1 MPELSLRVL
10 AFYAAFA
17 YPLALL
23 CAIPFFDR
31 PVVLDAAQER
41 KMLRTARLLAL
52 IAPIHVLFGLASLG
66 LVREAEQASTEP
78 EQYASL
84 RRTTSRFAMVTVFVS
99 MLVLSVLALT
109 TP

>member
-10 AFYAAFA
+10 AFYAAFT
-17 YPLALL
+17 YPFALL

-31 PVVLDAAQER
+31 PVVLDAAHER

-52 IAPIHVLFGLASLG
+52 IAPIHVLFGLAALG
-66 LVREAEQASTEP
+66 LVREAERAGSEP
-78 EQYASL
+78 EQNASL
-84 RRTTSRFAMVTVFVS
+84 RRTTSLFARVTVVLS

-109 TP
+109 QA